1 MDLNASKCLGRH
13 EFAQAKELSSVSG
26 EDGDLGRQVLLAQE
40 VFAQLYHK
48 MSLVLV
54 LMAFAFLD
62 LLFRKVMLYKEKVG
76 RDSLKRRTVTC

>member
-40 VFAQLYHK
+40 VFA
-48 MSLVLV
+48 
-54 LMAFAFLD
+54 
-62 LLFRKVMLYKEKVG
+62 
-76 RDSLKRRTVTC
+76 

>member
-1 MDLNASKCLGRH
+1 
-13 EFAQAKELSSVSG
+13 
-26 EDGDLGRQVLLAQE
+26 
-40 VFAQLYHK
+40 